1 MMAGEA
7 KQVRKKSMVKA
18 LLPCVLLAGFMVAR
32 ADAPQQNLTEVAQ
45 AAEAH
50 ATRRAQKAH
59 FEGIRAAAHRLDPR
73 LQLAA
78 CGHALETFSS
88 PGRAAGRSTVGVR
101 CTAPVPWTLYVPVTV
116 EASVKTVALRHSL
129 PKGTVLQASD
139 LVLQLQPAHSL
150 RGEYI
155 SSTEIAAG
163 KLLRRDLRSGTPIYI
178 NMLAV
183 PNAIKRGQSTQLLAE
198 MNNIEVKMQ
207 GTALA
212 SGAIG
217 DVIAVRNDSSGK
229 TVEGIVTVDGSV
241 RIQ

>member
-1 MMAGEA
+1 MI
-7 KQVRKKSMVKA
+7 KA
-18 LLPCVLLAGFMVAR
+18 LLPCVLLAGAMVAL
-32 ADAPQQNLTEVAQ
+32 AEAPHQNLEEIAQ

-50 ATRRAQKAH
+50 ATRRAQKEQ
-59 FEGIRAAAHRLDPR
+59 FEGIRATAHRLDSR
-73 LQLAA
+73 LQLAS
-78 CGHALETFSS
+78 CGHVLETFSS
-88 PGRAAGRSTVGVR
+88 PGHAAGRSTVGVR
-101 CTAPVPWTLYVPVTV
+101 CTAPAPWTLYVPVTV

-129 PKGTVLQASD
+129 PKGTVLKASD
-139 LVLQLQPAHSL
+139 LLLQLQPAHSL

-155 SSTEIAAG
+155 ARIEAASG

-183 PNAIKRGQSTQLLAE
+183 PDAIKRGQATQLLAE

-217 DVIAVRNDSSGK
+217 EVIAVRNDSSGK
-229 TVEGIVTVDGSV
+229 TVEGIVMMDGSV

>member
-1 MMAGEA
+1 M
-7 KQVRKKSMVKA
+7 QVTKNSVMKT
-18 LLPCVLLAGFMVAR
+18 LLSCVLLAGVMVTR
-32 ADAPQQNLTEVAQ
+32 AEAPQQNLEEIAL

-50 ATRRAQKAH
+50 ATRRAQQEQ
-59 FEGIRAAAHRLDPR
+59 FEGIRAQAHRLDPR

-78 CGHALETFSS
+78 CGHSLETFSS

-101 CTAPVPWTLYVPVTV
+101 CTAPAPWTLYVPVTV

-139 LVLQLQPAHSL
+139 LVLQQQPAHSL

-155 SSTEIAAG
+155 SSIAVAAG
-163 KLLRRDLRSGTPIYI
+163 KLLRRDLRSGTPVYI

-183 PNAIKRGQSTQLLAE
+183 PNAIERGQSTQLLAE
-198 MNNIEVKMQ
+198 INNIEVKMQ

-212 SGAIG
+212 SGAVG
-217 DVIAVRNDSSGK
+217 EVIAVRNDSSGK
-229 TVEGIVTVDGSV
+229 TVEGIVTVEGSV